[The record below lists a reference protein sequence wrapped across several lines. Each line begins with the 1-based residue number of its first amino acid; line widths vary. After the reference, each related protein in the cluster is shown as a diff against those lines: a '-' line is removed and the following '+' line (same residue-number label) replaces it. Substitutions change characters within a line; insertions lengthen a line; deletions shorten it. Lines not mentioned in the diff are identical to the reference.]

1 MLTLPIFWLKNEIS
15 FFFALNKVGRSEL
28 ISVMMAG
35 RRRGFTL
42 LYCSSLISLFAGYDV
57 CLPGMFVGGDF
68 REWFAKPFYVVLF
81 KMWWRYLP
89 MCYFDTCPNEKEDVG

>member
-1 MLTLPIFWLKNEIS
+1 MKFL

-68 REWFAKPFYVVLF
+68 RTITMEIYITTFFKGRVLII
-81 KMWWRYLP
+81 L
-89 MCYFDTCPNEKEDVG
+89 